1 MKIDPNIGKITGNLA
16 GLSSARTA
24 KPASA
29 RAIEPTPTGGNN
41 TQVRVSGELQAL
53 EAQISSDSFDAKKVQ
68 AIKTAIAEGRFEVNV
83 GKVADGLL
91 GTVRDL
97 VESRSRTA

>member
-1 MKIDPNIGKITGNLA
+1 MKIDSNIGNLS
-16 GLSSARTA
+16 GLARVA
-24 KPASA
+24 KPASV
-29 RAIEPTPTGGNN
+29 RASNPVIASSN
-41 TQVRVSGELQAL
+41 TQMRASGQLQAAG
-53 EAQISSDSFDAKKVQ
+53 AQISSDSFDAKKVQ
-68 AIKTAIAEGRFEVNV
+68 EIKAAIAEGRFEVNV